1 MKLTTKIILSIF
13 GSIFFITFL
22 FIIGFSFS
30 EERRNYR
37 TFHFNAISIPQD
49 NKIGINLASP
59 YHVIVLEDEKTETQ
73 AGYALTFA
81 SNDSDLNVC
90 SIGTEEE
97 DKLFVPEAM
106 YGFISVKTDNDTL
119 TIKIKKE
126 ELRKKYEEEDRKYI
140 VLSGVHL
147 YLHTS
152 HVDVINHMSGI
163 QTKVINMETDTIK
176 IYSTG
181 NILID
186 SCKANVID
194 PVTRNSLS
202 VTNSTVKVINLDF
215 NRISRWS
222 ITDCD
227 IETKNMTGSDRH
239 HITLHRSETGKIN
252 WYPKNEKAELNIK
265 VPGDTTQIVYR

>member
-13 GSIFFITFL
+13 GSIFFITLL

-30 EERRNYR
+30 ERRNYK
-37 TFHFNAISIPQD
+37 TFHFNVISIPQD
-49 NKIGINLASP
+49 SQIGINLAPP
-59 YHVIVLEDEKTETQ
+59 YHVIVFEEEETEIQ
-73 AGYALTFA
+73 AEHVYF
-81 SNDSDLNVC
+81 SENNYLNVC
-90 SIGTEEE
+90 PITTTEEE
-97 DKLFVPEAM
+97 NKLFIPEALN
-106 YGFISVKTDNDTL
+106 GFISAKTDNDTL
-119 TIKIKKE
+119 RIKIKVG
-126 ELRKKYEEEDRKYI
+126 ELRKKYDEEDGTHPL
-140 VLSGVHL
+140 LSDVHL